1 MTVIN
6 DFKQFEYNYY
16 NILKQKTTDDYQI
29 SNEDNNLKYS
39 YLIVQKYFSKVFT
52 KILFQVFQYIL
63 KIK

>member
-1 MTVIN
+1 MTIIN
-6 DFKQFEYNYY
+6 YFKQFEYNYY

>member
-6 DFKQFEYNYY
+6 YFKQFEYNYY